1 MEATALKNQEK
12 ENTMKRRIV
21 NIAAALLVAL
31 YALTGFAATYG
42 TAVSSLATTLNVS
55 VNVQTAVELT
65 IATGTGGLGTPCTVS
80 AGGGGDFS
88 ISLGNVN
95 GLGVGTP
102 TCGGVQAVTASNATY
117 ATNYQITPSY
127 SGFTSST
134 ATLSLTAPA
143 FTHSATLTL
152 VEGATSASMTAVPTS
167 GTTHQSAVATSGT
180 AISRALGLTVSNA
193 DGAGAFPGTA
203 GGGGADS
210 TLVTF
215 TMTVP

>member
-1 MEATALKNQEK
+1 
-12 ENTMKRRIV
+12 MKRRIV

-31 YALTGFAATYG
+31 SARTGFAATSA
-42 TAVSSLATTLNVS
+42 TATNALATTLNVS

-88 ISLGNVN
+88 ISLGNIN

-102 TCGGVQAVTASNATY
+102 SCGGVQAVTAASATY
-117 ATNYQITPSY
+117 ATNYQITPSF

-152 VEGATSASMTAVPTS
+152 VEGATSAGMTAVPTS
-167 GTTHQSAVATSGT
+167 GTTHQILNNTSGT
-180 AISRALGLTVSNA
+180 AISRALGVTVSNA

-203 GGGGADS
+203 GGSGSDS
-210 TLVTF
+210 TLLTF
-215 TMTVP
+215 SMTVP